1 MEGLMKRV
9 IALAGFF
16 ALAATAFLALPSK
29 AESIVN
35 EQWMKDHA
43 PEMVESQAQGNFQYE
58 KSIDD
63 PQVTYKADAQT
74 YDMLKPFGIVS
85 RKYYSPGARKF
96 DVVLIAGNDKEN
108 FHDPHVCFRA
118 QGWTFVTDQVVQVPT
133 KTRGN
138 IPATFAQIES
148 RGQRTYALFFYRG
161 PKAFYPST
169 PNLGTAMLM
178 GPLMGDFKTDAVFYR
193 FMPEYPDATKEDLI
207 QFAGEFMDAAGK
219 SSENYF

>member
-9 IALAGFF
+9 ITLAGFF
-16 ALAATAFLALPSK
+16 AVAGAAFLALPSK
-29 AESIVN
+29 AVSNVD

-43 PEMVESQAQGNFQYE
+43 PELVASKEQGTFQFQ
-58 KSIDD
+58 KSPDD
-63 PQVTYKADAQT
+63 PQVSYKADAAT

-85 RKYYSPGARKF
+85 RKYHNTGGRQF

-118 QGWTFVTDQVVQVPT
+118 QGWTFTKDAVVQVPT
-133 KTRGN
+133 KTRGT
-138 IPATFAQIES
+138 IPATLAQIES
-148 RGQRTYALFFYRG
+148 RGRTTFALFFYRG

-169 PNLGTAMLM
+169 PNLGTAMLL

-193 FMPEYPDATKEDLI
+193 FMPEYDKPTEQDLI
-207 QFAGEFMDAAGK
+207 QFVGEFMDAAGK
-219 SSENYF
+219 SSDKYF